1 MPALTVLEYVDAD
14 GRSPFAEWFDDLDAR
29 AAAKITTALARIEQG
44 NLSNVKSVGSSVV
57 ECRINWGPGPG
68 YRVYFGRDGET
79 LVIVLAG
86 GTKRRQQRDIRA
98 AQERWADYR
107 RRRTEEP

>member
-1 MPALTVLEYVDAD
+1 MPALTVLEYVDAG

-57 ECRINWGPGPG
+57 ECRINWGPG
-68 YRVYFGRDGET
+68 YRVYFGRDDET
-79 LVIVLAG
+79 LVIVLAA